1 MIVFH
6 VHVVV
11 VLLDRM
17 LSGRGYDRCGI
28 PSVAQRLMHVCRKSC
43 NRRSSIAAFSIARSN
58 AVRMLFTGRP
68 LRTRDRKQVKS
79 TRAAQSG
86 SVDAQHTRDRNYRL
100 FLRIACRS
108 SNNAQAFRIEIAS
121 CRNAATLPT
130 GWHVQWQKKQR
141 RDLPNG
147 HWASRSSFQ
156 RRIILPTSIC
166 RRGVTDSDNIDTE
179 KDRNIRRALTPLRIP

>member
-17 LSGRGYDRCGI
+17 VSGRGYARCGI

-68 LRTRDRKQVKS
+68 LRTRDRKLVARGRLKADPS
-79 TRAAQSG
+79 TRNIPVIVTTAFSYGSLVDRAITAGADEIMHKPFALKLLRAAM
-86 SVDAQHTRDRNYRL
+86 
-100 FLRIACRS
+100 
-108 SNNAQAFRIEIAS
+108 
-121 CRNAATLPT
+121 
-130 GWHVQWQKKQR
+130 QR
-141 RDLPNG
+141 HLSLDDQPPGIPMTPRDL
-147 HWASRSSFQ
+147 Q
-156 RRIILPTSIC
+156 R
-166 RRGVTDSDNIDTE
+166 
-179 KDRNIRRALTPLRIP
+179 